1 MRSAEA
7 KAARASHG
15 PRDRL
20 AAEALAAIPKILI
33 QEDRTP
39 VSRTFGCFD
48 RLYWH
53 TRAADF
59 PCGMSQEFAL
69 PLALAHALPVPGSP
83 WHGQPELARWAEA
96 GVRFAA
102 RSAHRDGSCDD
113 YYPFER
119 AAGAAAFSLFAALE
133 TADILGLRADPEIR
147 AFLERRAS
155 WLAHHTESGRLSNHE
170 ALIIACIARIS
181 HADRTRWD
189 GPLGLRVA
197 RLLSWQ
203 SEEGWFDEYG
213 GADPGY
219 LTLTIGMLAL
229 ADRDRPDL
237 ELRPA
242 IDRAIAFLA
251 ALVHPDG
258 TLGGEYASRATV
270 NCFPHGL
277 EIAGAWNPLALA
289 VADRLYR
296 RFDAGVAPSHADDR
310 IIGHHVWS
318 QLLAWRE
325 WQADRPGPLPL
336 AKGTTDFADA
346 RIRVQQQG
354 DLRLYTGWS
363 RGLAF
368 RLFAGERLLCADT
381 GPTLRLRD
389 GRVAVTHLE
398 GSIVADRSE
407 HVLEVEGPMR
417 LAKSA
422 LLTPAKSIL
431 LRGFMLTL
439 GRFFPDLVRRLL
451 QALLVT
457 GAKPA
462 PFRFRRRLEWQADG
476 ALLVTDTIT
485 PDGADWKDVASAGR
499 GGFQVS
505 MTTVMARVWEP
516 AQLQP
521 WEDLTDRVSA
531 GRRGEPWQEVR
542 RFGGAA
548 S

>member
-7 KAARASHG
+7 TAADAPTSA
-15 PRDRL
+15 RDRL

-33 QEDRTP
+33 QQDRTP
-39 VSRTFGCFD
+39 VSRTYGCFD

-59 PCGMSQEFAL
+59 PCGMSQELAL

-133 TADILGLRADPEIR
+133 TADILGLRADAEIA
-147 AFLERRAS
+147 AFLSTRAS
-155 WLAHHTESGRLSNHE
+155 WLAYHIESGRLSNHE
-170 ALIIACIARIS
+170 ALIIACLARIS
-181 HADRTRWD
+181 ADDRTRWD
-189 GPLGLRVA
+189 GPLGMRVA

-203 SEEGWFDEYG
+203 SAEGWFDEYG

-237 ELRPA
+237 DLRPA

-251 ALVHPDG
+251 LIVHPDG
-258 TLGGEYASRATV
+258 TLGGEYASRATI

-277 EIAGAWNPLALA
+277 EIAGAWNRQALA
-289 VADRLYR
+289 VADRLTQ
-296 RFDAGVAPSHADDR
+296 RFEARVEPSHADDR
-310 IIGHHVWS
+310 IVGHHVWS

-325 WQADRPGPLPL
+325 WQAERPGPLPL
-336 AKGTTDFADA
+336 LEGLHDFPGA
-346 RIRVQQQG
+346 RIRVQQRG
-354 DLRLYTGWS
+354 DLRLFTGWS
-363 RGLAF
+363 RGGAF
-368 RLFAGERLLCADT
+368 RLFAGARLLKADT
-381 GPTLRLRD
+381 GPTLKLKD

-398 GSIVADRSE
+398 GSAVTERSADA
-407 HVLEVEGPMR
+407 LEVEGPMR
-417 LAKSA
+417 FAKSA
-422 LLTPAKSIL
+422 LLSPMKSIL
-431 LRGFMLTL
+431 LRSFMLTV
-439 GRFFPDLVRRLL
+439 GRFFPDLVRRIL
-451 QALLVT
+451 QAMLVT
-457 GAKPA
+457 GASPA

-476 ALLVTDTIT
+476 SLEVTDELI
-485 PDGADWKDVASAGR
+485 PDRGDWADVAEAGR

-521 WEDLTDRVSA
+521 WEDLTGEMRA
-531 GRRGEPWQEVR
+531 LGRFAPWKMVR
-542 RFGGAA
+542 RLGGGGA
-548 S
+548 

>member
-1 MRSAEA
+1 MRKAEA
-7 KAARASHG
+7 AAADAPDAARE
-15 PRDRL
+15 RL

-33 QEDRTP
+33 QQDRTP
-39 VSRTFGCFD
+39 VSHTFGCFD

-59 PCGMSQEFAL
+59 PCGMSQEYAL
-69 PLALAHALPVPGSP
+69 PLALAWALPVPGSP
-83 WHGQPELARWAEA
+83 WHGQAEVARWAEA

-133 TADILGLRADPEIR
+133 TAESLGLRGDAEIEP
-147 AFLERRAS
+147 FLLRRAN
-155 WLAHHTESGRLSNHE
+155 WLAHHMESGQLSNHE
-170 ALIIACIARIS
+170 ALIVACLARLS
-181 HADRTRWD
+181 AGERSRWD
-189 GPLGLRVA
+189 GPLGVRVS

-219 LTLTIGMLAL
+219 LTLTIGMMAM

-237 ELRPA
+237 GLRPA

-251 ALVHPDG
+251 AMVHPDG
-258 TLGGEYASRATV
+258 TLGGEYTSRATV

-277 EIAGAWNPLALA
+277 EVAGAWNPQALA

-296 RFDAGVAPSHADDR
+296 RLDTGVAPSHADDR

-325 WQADRPGPLPL
+325 WQDERPGPLPL
-336 AKGTTDFADA
+336 AEGLSDFPQA
-346 RIRVQQQG
+346 RVRVQQHG
-354 DLRLYTGWS
+354 RLRLFAGWS
-363 RGLAF
+363 RGCAF
-368 RLFAGERLLCADT
+368 RLFEGEQLLAADT
-381 GPTLRLRD
+381 GPTLQLAS

-398 GSIVADRSE
+398 GSEVVERSAE
-407 HVLEVEGPMR
+407 ALEVEGPMR

-431 LRGFMLTL
+431 LRSFMLTV

-462 PFRFRRRLEWQADG
+462 PFRFRRRIAWQADG
-476 ALLVTDTIT
+476 SLTVTDEIR
-485 PDGADWKDVASAGR
+485 PDGGDWSQVEAAGR

-516 AQLQP
+516 AQLQR
-521 WEDLTDRVSA
+521 WEDLTGDVRA
-531 GRRGEPWQEVR
+531 LGRSDTWRSIR
-542 RFGGAA
+542 RFGGD
-548 S
+548 

>member
-7 KAARASHG
+7 AAADAPTSAREW
-15 PRDRL
+15 L
-20 AAEALAAIPKILI
+20 AADALAAIPKLLI
-33 QEDRTP
+33 QQDRTP
-39 VSRTFGCFD
+39 VSRTYGCFD

-83 WHGQPELARWAEA
+83 WAGQPELARWAEA

-133 TADILGLRADPEIR
+133 TADILGLRADSEIA
-147 AFLERRAS
+147 AFLNLRAH
-155 WLAHHTESGRLSNHE
+155 WLAYHMESGRLSNHE
-170 ALIIACIARIS
+170 ALIIACLARMS
-181 HADRTRWD
+181 LADRARWNE
-189 GPLGLRVA
+189 PLGQRVV

-203 SEEGWFDEYG
+203 SAEGWFDEYG

-237 ELRPA
+237 ALRPA
-242 IDRAIAFLA
+242 IDRAIGFLA
-251 ALVHPDG
+251 MLVHPDG
-258 TLGGEYASRATV
+258 SLGGEYASRATV

-277 EIAGAWNPLALA
+277 EIAGGWNPQALA

-296 RFDAGVAPSHADDR
+296 RFAAGVAPSHADDR
-310 IIGHHVWS
+310 IVGHHLWS

-325 WQADRPGPLPL
+325 WKSDRPGPLPL
-336 AKGTTDFADA
+336 VAGRHDFPEA

-354 DLRLYTGWS
+354 EMRLFTGWS
-363 RGLAF
+363 RGAGF
-368 RLFAGERLLCADT
+368 RLFDGERLLAADT
-381 GPTLRLRD
+381 GPTLKLKD

-398 GSIVADRSE
+398 GSAVVERRDTA
-407 HVLEVEGPMR
+407 LEVEGPMR
-417 LAKSA
+417 FAKSA

-431 LRGFMLTL
+431 LRGFMLTV
-439 GRFFPDLVRRLL
+439 GRFFPDLVRRIL

-476 ALLVTDTIT
+476 GLAVTDELI
-485 PDGADWKDVASAGR
+485 PERGLWADVAEAGR

-521 WEDLTDRVSA
+521 WVDLT
-531 GRRGEPWQEVR
+531 GEVR
-542 RFGGAA
+542 ALSLHAPWKTVRRLGGGGA
-548 S
+548 